1 MMAVVS
7 QLQHAILTMPW
18 PIRCAAAQA
27 TAKVWLYVTT
37 FCSAAVLLV
46 TSEILMSGLRTGGS
60 TIGGAV
66 QDPLL

>member
-27 TAKVWLYVTT
+27 TAKV
-37 FCSAAVLLV
+37 SVLH
-46 TSEILMSGLRTGGS
+46 E
-60 TIGGAV
+60 
-66 QDPLL
+66 LLN